1 MKGPSVVRCRW
12 SVAILLQQTTDY
24 TRPTTKILE
33 FKVLKKS
40 RKSKA
45 RLGEIRTPH
54 GQFETPVFM
63 PVGTQGSVKAVSSE
77 DMEEMGIKIILANT
91 YHLYLRPG
99 YRILEKLGGLHRF
112 MNWDRP
118 ILTDSGGFQVYS
130 LSKLRTISEDGVT
143 FQSHLDGSR
152 HFIGPKEAMVIQQAL
167 GADIIM
173 SFDECAPYPADY
185 EYVLNSVKLTSLWA
199 RRCMEYKA
207 GKNQALFG
215 IVQGGMYP
223 DLRELSA
230 AELTQM
236 NFDGYAL
243 GGLSVGEDRDSRE
256 RIIKET
262 VEFLPTDKPVYLMG
276 VGKPEDII
284 EAVTLGVDMFDCVLP
299 TRNAR
304 NGTLFTCNGQLAIKN
319 ARYAD
324 DDGPVDENCD
334 CYVCA
339 HYSRAYLRH
348 LFMAKELL
356 AYRLNTIHNLY
367 HYNRLMGDIRR
378 AIQEERWEE
387 FRRNFYK
394 LQEADILDELS
405 G

>member
-1 MKGPSVVRCRW
+1 VV
-12 SVAILLQQTTDY
+12 IFLPLTTDY
-24 TRPTTKILE
+24 SQLTINIVE

-40 RKSKA
+40 LTSKA
-45 RLGEIRTPH
+45 RLGEISTLH

-63 PVGTQGSVKAVSSE
+63 PVGTQGTVKAVSSE
-77 DMEEMGIKIILANT
+77 DMKEMGIKIILANT

-99 YRILEKLGGLHRF
+99 HRIVEKLGGLHRF
-112 MNWDRP
+112 MSWDGP

-130 LSKLRTISEDGVT
+130 LSRLRTISEEGVT

-173 SFDECAPYPADY
+173 TFDECAPYPADY
-185 EYVLNSVKLTSLWA
+185 EYVLNSVRLTSLWA
-199 RRCMEYKA
+199 KRCMAYKE
-207 GKNQALFG
+207 GTNQALFG
-215 IVQGGMYP
+215 IIQGGLYP
-223 DLRELSA
+223 DLRERSA
-230 AELTQM
+230 AELTPM

-256 RIIKET
+256 RVIKET
-262 VEFLPTDKPVYLMG
+262 VEFLPADKPVYLMG

-284 EAVTLGVDMFDCVLP
+284 ESVTLGADMFDCVLP

-304 NGTLFTCNGQLAIKN
+304 NGTLFTRNGQLVIKN
-319 ARYAD
+319 ARYTD
-324 DDGPVDENCD
+324 DDRPVDENCD
-334 CYVCA
+334 CYVCS

-348 LFMAKELL
+348 LYMAKELL

-367 HYNRLMGDIRR
+367 YYNRLMVDIRQ
-378 AIQEERWEE
+378 AIREDRLADY
-387 FRRNFYK
+387 RRSFYK
-394 LQEADILDELS
+394 SQKEGILD
-405 G
+405 